1 MASLDSTPLDFRPA
15 SEAEDQDEPYVHIYA
30 NGAVCDTDTRGQPT
44 PGGRSVTEL
53 VVDSSEG
60 FIPLWGGGVTL
71 RWRFDERSMML
82 FLNPEGAKAALRA
95 LMGEALMAWGHAV
108 PVRIQEV
115 RDGWDFEVR
124 VANAKKCNRF
134 GCTLAR
140 AFFPD
145 SGQHD
150 LMLYPSLFE
159 QPRPEQV
166 ETLAHEFGHIFG
178 LRHFFAD
185 IREQQWSSEI
195 FGEHKPFSIMNYG
208 AESILT
214 QADRDD
220 LTRLYGL
227 ARSRQ
232 LTQINGT
239 DIRLIRPFSEQRLH
253 PFAHAPGS

>member
-124 VANAKKCNRF
+124 V
-134 GCTLAR
+134 
-140 AFFPD
+140 
-145 SGQHD
+145 
-150 LMLYPSLFE
+150 E
-159 QPRPEQV
+159 
-166 ETLAHEFGHIFG
+166 
-178 LRHFFAD
+178 
-185 IREQQWSSEI
+185 
-195 FGEHKPFSIMNYG
+195 
-208 AESILT
+208 
-214 QADRDD
+214 
-220 LTRLYGL
+220 
-227 ARSRQ
+227 RQ
-232 LTQINGT
+232 
-239 DIRLIRPFSEQRLH
+239 EM
-253 PFAHAPGS
+253 